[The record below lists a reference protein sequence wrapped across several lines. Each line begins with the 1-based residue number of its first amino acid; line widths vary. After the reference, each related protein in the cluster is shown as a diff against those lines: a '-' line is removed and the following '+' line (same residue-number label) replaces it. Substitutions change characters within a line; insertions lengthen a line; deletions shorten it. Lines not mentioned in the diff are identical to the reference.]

1 MFSSFF
7 LAAPEDTAMDA
18 IKFLTRQHR
27 EVEALFAEYERAPV
41 EGRALFGRIERALIP
56 HAIIE
61 EQYLYPA
68 IRERVPNGE
77 RLAEHAIHEHAQ
89 VEESLN
95 RIGGMINGDNPFA
108 VTSEMSK
115 VIRSVRDHVREEEE
129 SPGLFS
135 MLRATMS
142 QRELAELGRTLQRA
156 WEMAPTRAHP
166 LAPDRPPANKLL
178 GLPVAMVDR
187 LRDNLSGRAA
197 ESAESEKRVR
207 RAPAR
212 KRRARTTT
220 RKASKSTR
228 GMRGRK
234 ASSRKAA
241 RATRRPAR
249 RSNAKRVQ
257 RARGR
262 TTKARR
268 R

>member
-1 MFSSFF
+1 
-7 LAAPEDTAMDA
+7 MDA

-77 RLAEHAIHEHAQ
+77 HLTEHAIHEHAQ
-89 VEESLN
+89 VEQSLN
-95 RIGGMINGDNPFA
+95 RIGAMINGDNPFA

-115 VIRSVRDHVREEEE
+115 VIRAVRDHVREEEE

-156 WEMAPTRAHP
+156 WEMTPTRAHP
-166 LAPDRPPANKLL
+166 LAPDHPPANKLL

-197 ESAESEKRVR
+197 ESEESEKRVR
-207 RAPAR
+207 RAPPR

-220 RKASKSTR
+220 RKAGKSTR

-234 ASSRKAA
+234 AASKK
-241 RATRRPAR
+241 ATRRPAR
-249 RSNAKRVQ
+249 RSKVKRVQ

-262 TTKARR
+262 TRKARR
-268 R
+268 